1 MLVLLICQIALVSA
15 SVIGIDY
22 GTDWFKVSLIKPG
35 PVIETVLNRESKRK
49 TAAVIL
55 LRDGIR
61 YFGSDAVAL
70 GTRYPLLNFP
80 TLKYVVGKEF
90 DDTEAIEYRETWANQ
105 MVKDSKRVVVAFQDG
120 NKNSSTWSVEA
131 LIGMQ
136 FAHMKKMAE
145 SYGGEKV
152 NGAVVTVPPYY
163 GPFERQVILDA
174 AELGG
179 INVLSLMNDE
189 TAGNFCK
196 K

>member
-1 MLVLLICQIALVSA
+1 MLVWIFCQLTLVSA

-22 GTDWFKVSLIKPG
+22 GTDWYKVSLIKPG

-61 YFGSDAVAL
+61 YFGSDAVSL
-70 GTRYPLLNFP
+70 GTRYPMTNYP

-90 DDTEAIEYRETWANQ
+90 DDQGAVEYRETWANN
-105 MVKDSKRVVVAFQDG
+105 MVQDTKRGVVAFDNG
-120 NKNSSTWSVEA
+120 TWSVEA
-131 LIGMQ
+131 LIAMQ
-136 FAHMKKMAE
+136 FSHMKTMAE

-152 NGAVVTVPPYY
+152 DGAVVTVPPYY

-179 INVLSLMNDE
+179 IKVLSLMNDE
-189 TAGNFCK
+189 TAGNFL
-196 K
+196 

>member
-1 MLVLLICQIALVSA
+1 MLIWLFCQITLVSA

-22 GTDWFKVSLIKPG
+22 GTDWYKVSLIKPG

-70 GTRYPLLNFP
+70 GTRYPLLNYP

-90 DDTEAIEYRETWANQ
+90 HDKEAVEYRETWANS
-105 MVKDSKRVVVAFQDG
+105 MVKDTKRGVVAFDNG
-120 NKNSSTWSVEA
+120 NGNWSVEA
-131 LIGMQ
+131 LISMQ

-152 NGAVVTVPPYY
+152 SGAVVTVPPYY

-189 TAGNFCK
+189 TAGNF
-196 K
+196 

>member
-1 MLVLLICQIALVSA
+1 MFVWIFCQLALISA

-22 GTDWFKVSLIKPG
+22 GTDWYKVSLIKPG

-49 TAAVIL
+49 TPALIL
-55 LRDGIR
+55 IRDGIR
-61 YFGSDAVAL
+61 YFGSDAAAL
-70 GTRYPLLNFP
+70 GIRYPLTNYP
-80 TLKYVVGKEF
+80 TLKYVVGKDF
-90 DDTEAIEYRETWANQ
+90 DDKEAVEYRETWANN
-105 MVKDSKRVVVAFQDG
+105 MVRDTKRGVVAFDYG
-120 NKNSSTWSVEA
+120 NGTWSVEA
-131 LIGMQ
+131 LIAMQ

-152 NGAVVTVPPYY
+152 HGAVVTVPPYY

-189 TAGNFCK
+189 ISGTFF
-196 K
+196 